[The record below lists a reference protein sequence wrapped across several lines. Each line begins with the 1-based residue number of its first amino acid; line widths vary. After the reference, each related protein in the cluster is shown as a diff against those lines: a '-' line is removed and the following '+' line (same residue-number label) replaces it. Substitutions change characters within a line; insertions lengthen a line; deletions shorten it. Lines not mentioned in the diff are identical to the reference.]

1 MARRF
6 RQHDIRRVTE
16 LTGLW
21 DFAFLGDV
29 DPDDVDASALDFT
42 DVMAVPGCFD
52 ATPTYA
58 GRRGLAAYRT
68 RVLLADEGAYRLVFD
83 GVQHW
88 CRVFADGRPVKDH
101 GGGFTRFA
109 VDLPPRAPGE
119 AEVVVLVDNRFDP
132 ARSPLHRSYYDW
144 YHYGGIA
151 RGAEL
156 HRLGEAWVESI
167 RVVTTELVP
176 PRVRLEVDYRC
187 RRGGLRAPLSVVVDG
202 DVVLEETVLLDASG
216 GRLARSIDL
225 PGAALWSPAAPALH
239 LLHVRLGDDDLRDR
253 IGLRQ
258 VRTEGRRLLLNGRPL
273 RLLGFNRH
281 ESHPAFGHGLPD
293 ALLVADVQIMR
304 DLGCNFVRNAHY
316 PADVRFLDLC
326 DEMGLCVWTEPVAWQ
341 WKAEHLTDCRLVDAE
356 VENLDEMVK
365 AAANHPSVIMYGLL
379 NESASDDPKC
389 RPAYERLVGRF
400 RETDPDRLVTYASSR
415 PFEDICFDLADV
427 ISVNSYPGW
436 YDGEVADITARLAAI
451 ADSVDSRGLADRP
464 LLLSEVGAGAIPGW
478 RDWNRGLWSE
488 EYQADVLD
496 AVLEYVLSA
505 GDRWCGVALWQ
516 FCDCRSSADRSRALF
531 RPRSYNNKGI
541 VDEYRRPKLA
551 YDIVRRRFRAANR

>member
-1 MARRF
+1 
-6 RQHDIRRVTE
+6 
-16 LTGLW
+16 
-21 DFAFLGDV
+21 
-29 DPDDVDASALDFT
+29 
-42 DVMAVPGCFD
+42 
-52 ATPTYA
+52 
-58 GRRGLAAYRT
+58 
-68 RVLLADEGAYRLVFD
+68 
-83 GVQHW
+83 
-88 CRVFADGRPVKDH
+88 
-101 GGGFTRFA
+101 
-109 VDLPPRAPGE
+109 
-119 AEVVVLVDNRFDP
+119 
-132 ARSPLHRSYYDW
+132 
-144 YHYGGIA
+144 
-151 RGAEL
+151 
-156 HRLGEAWVESI
+156 
-167 RVVTTELVP
+167 
-176 PRVRLEVDYRC
+176 
-187 RRGGLRAPLSVVVDG
+187 
-202 DVVLEETVLLDASG
+202 
-216 GRLARSIDL
+216 
-225 PGAALWSPAAPALH
+225 
-239 LLHVRLGDDDLRDR
+239 
-253 IGLRQ
+253 
-258 VRTEGRRLLLNGRPL
+258 
-273 RLLGFNRH
+273 
-281 ESHPAFGHGLPD
+281 
-293 ALLVADVQIMR
+293 
-304 DLGCNFVRNAHY
+304 
-316 PADVRFLDLC
+316 
-326 DEMGLCVWTEPVAWQ
+326 
-341 WKAEHLTDCRLVDAE
+341 
-356 VENLDEMVK
+356 MVK

-400 RETDPDRLVTYASSR
+400 RETDPDRLVTYASSQ